1 MATEIVLMPD
11 ADGSGDVIEFCVEI
25 GDKIVAGDSIIVI
38 ESDKASMEVPSSI
51 EGTVVEWLV
60 EMGDGIEKGRPLAK
74 VEISEDVIAEVET
87 LVAEQSADTASPR
100 AVSAAPSAASEKL
113 VLMPDAGGKGDLI
126 EFFVQPGDSFL
137 EGDMLLLV
145 ESDKAAMEIPA
156 PFSGS
161 VIELVAELGQTV
173 EEGAILIKALGAVES
188 NSVEGTAALS
198 VTQSDSKTSEPL
210 STPKTLASS
219 STVAAASIAAVS
231 SILNTSLSA
240 VGTSQVYAG
249 PATRKLARELG
260 VDLAKVKGAGKR
272 ARILKEDVKQFVKQ
286 QMSTANSAN
295 VVVQSGVP
303 AIPSIDFSKFGEIDT
318 QNLSGIAKA
327 TSAHMTRCWLNIP
340 HVTLFDE
347 VDITD
352 LDAFRAAINPELYG
366 LLKKP
371 TILPFIIMIVAKAL
385 RKHPQF
391 NASLH
396 ADGEQIIYKD
406 YVHIGVAVDTPAG
419 LVVPVIRDADKKSV
433 SELTLEIAELAKKAN
448 DRKLK
453 IDDMQGGCFT
463 VSSLGA
469 SGGVGFT
476 PIING
481 PEVAIL
487 GVARA
492 DIKPSWD
499 GEAFIPRKQLPLCL
513 SFDHRVVNGADAGR
527 FMAMIHQCLSKI
539 GNTLL

>member
-25 GDKIVAGDSIIVI
+25 GDKIAAGDSVVVI

-60 EMGDGIEKGRPLAK
+60 GMGDSIEKGCPLAK
-74 VEISEDVIAEVET
+74 IEISGDAIIKESTEAASPSAVAVAPS
-87 LVAEQSADTASPR
+87 VAAEQM
-100 AVSAAPSAASEKL
+100 
-113 VLMPDAGGKGDLI
+113 VLMPDAGGKGDVI
-126 EFFVQPGDSFL
+126 EFFVQPGDSFA

-161 VIELVAELGQTV
+161 VIALVAELGQTV
-173 EEGAILIKALGAVES
+173 EEGAVLIKALKNAES
-188 NSVEGTAALS
+188 NSVEAVLVETQEAAPPAA
-198 VTQSDSKTSEPL
+198 V
-210 STPKTLASS
+210 
-219 STVAAASIAAVS
+219 AASISAIS
-231 SILNTSLSA
+231 SHSLGSSSPVINT
-240 VGTSQVYAG
+240 GQVYAG

-286 QMSTANSAN
+286 QMFQVSKVTD
-295 VVVQSGVP
+295 VVSSGIP
-303 AIPSIDFSKFGEIDT
+303 AIPSVDFSKYGEVDT

-327 TSAHMTRCWLNIP
+327 TSSHMTRCWLNIP

-352 LDAFRAAINPELYG
+352 LDAFRATINPELYG
-366 LLKKP
+366 LQKKP

-433 SELTLEIAELAKKAN
+433 SELTLELAELAKKAN
-448 DRKLK
+448 ERKLK
-453 IDDMQGGCFT
+453 VDDMQGGCFT

-527 FMAMIHQCLSKI
+527 FMAMINQCLSKI